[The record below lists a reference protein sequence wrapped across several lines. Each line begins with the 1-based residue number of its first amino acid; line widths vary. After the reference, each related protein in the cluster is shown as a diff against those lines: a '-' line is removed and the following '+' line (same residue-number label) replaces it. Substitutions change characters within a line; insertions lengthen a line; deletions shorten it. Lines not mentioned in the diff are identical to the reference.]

1 MGNTKKVII
10 QSICI
15 LDDNSQR
22 DKSVQR
28 VILIEG
34 LVNFVVLVAKLSV
47 GLATGSLAIVG
58 DAIHSLTD
66 VVNNVVAW
74 VVIRL
79 SSSPPD
85 REHPYGHRKFE
96 TVAVFFLAS
105 LLVVL
110 SFELAIRAMS
120 KDDTDIESSVW
131 GLGVMLAVLLTNIVL
146 SAWQGR
152 WARKLNS
159 DILLADATH
168 TFSDVLTTIVVI
180 VGWQLSAMGYFWLDK
195 ICAIG
200 VSLLVLYL
208 AYGLFKRAFP
218 VLVDQFAL
226 DPEMLSQSVRG
237 VQGVRKVSRVRS
249 RWIGSEKSID
259 LVISVDSEL
268 STEDSHSIATN
279 VESLIEE
286 KYGVSDISIHVEP
299 ANIQA

>member
-1 MGNTKKVII
+1 M
-10 QSICI
+10 
-15 LDDNSQR
+15 DDNSQR

-34 LVNFVVLVAKLSV
+34 SVNFVVLVAKLSV

-131 GLGVMLAVLLTNIVL
+131 GLGVMLAVLLTNVVL

-195 ICAIG
+195 ICALG